1 MVSKPLEVLKRGLKA
16 LQTQFKTKKLDLE
29 ARLAE
34 KRSISSQEE
43 RWLDGEA
50 NLVDELQVVEA
61 LENASDY
68 ERGLE
73 RLDHTQ
79 KGVVSRLRQAAGDVM
94 RVVGK
99 KRKRMCSCDPINPMW

>member
-1 MVSKPLEVLKRGLKA
+1 MASKPLDVLKRGLKA

-29 ARLAE
+29 TWLAE
-34 KRSISSQEE
+34 KQSISSQEE

-94 RVVGK
+94 KAVGK
-99 KRKRMCSCDPINPMW
+99 KRKRTFLVDSLCSQ